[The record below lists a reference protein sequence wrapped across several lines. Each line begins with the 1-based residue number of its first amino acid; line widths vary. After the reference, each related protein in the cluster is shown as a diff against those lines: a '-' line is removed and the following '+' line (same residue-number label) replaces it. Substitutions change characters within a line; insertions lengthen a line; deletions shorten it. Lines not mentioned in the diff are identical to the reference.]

1 MVSPSIGL
9 SACPGIGVAS
19 YSQTL
24 ANPTL
29 CLCFSGLFL
38 NRHHKHTAKFP
49 LLLNVSY
56 ASTLKP
62 IITNL
67 TLEHYTNYKASDLET
82 VVLALV
88 DLQLNTKASSLNAIC
103 EKYKQ
108 HKSLNFSSAL
118 CSTLTLNTTS
128 VMVLCTETNACY
140 VEQIDGIP
148 KLQGG
153 VSSSGKMPANIIC
166 NCVFSSQFDDGLV
179 STFHRHHTLNHRS
192 KVCLL
197 RYWLLIIQ
205 WIQFVDVQKKA
216 AAAAKRGGKV
226 AALLK

>member
-103 EKYKQ
+103 E
-108 HKSLNFSSAL
+108 N
-118 CSTLTLNTTS
+118 

-153 VSSSGKMPANIIC
+153 VSSSGKM
-166 NCVFSSQFDDGLV
+166 FDDGLV

>member
-1 MVSPSIGL
+1 MLYVKSINN
-9 SACPGIGVAS
+9 I
-19 YSQTL
+19 
-24 ANPTL
+24 
-29 CLCFSGLFL
+29 
-38 NRHHKHTAKFP
+38 
-49 LLLNVSY
+49 
-56 ASTLKP
+56 
-62 IITNL
+62 
-67 TLEHYTNYKASDLET
+67 
-82 VVLALV
+82 
-88 DLQLNTKASSLNAIC
+88 
-103 EKYKQ
+103 
-108 HKSLNFSSAL
+108 
-118 CSTLTLNTTS
+118 S

-153 VSSSGKMPANIIC
+153 VSSSGKM
-166 NCVFSSQFDDGLV
+166 FDDGLV